1 MKLSQIL
8 KYAGIAFGAVLA
20 WIILA
25 PVVDVLVRQKILIF
39 LLGLCAAAYFVGV
52 WLKKNGK

>member
-8 KYAGIAFGAVLA
+8 KYAGIILGVVFA

-25 PVVDVLVRQKILIF
+25 PVVDVLAKQKILIF
-39 LLGLCAAAYFVGV
+39 LLGLCAAVYFVGV
-52 WLKKNGK
+52 WLKKKGK